1 MKPMTPNRPYLLQAY
16 YDWLKDNDLTPHV
29 VVDAYVPGT
38 QVPQQYVKD
47 GQIVLNI
54 TSTAVGNLQIGHDF
68 IEFNAR
74 FGGVPQQVVLPMA
87 AIVAIYARENGAGTV
102 FDMEDAYQVDAE
114 SEAAGLSVVKPEK
127 ATLTDT
133 KSALSSVE
141 SSFSETPA
149 VDSSSDKTSPDP
161 EPKRRGHLTLVK

>member
-16 YDWLKDNDLTPHV
+16 YDWLMDNELTPHV

-54 TSTAVGNLQIGHDF
+54 TASAVGNLQIGHDF

-87 AIVAIYARENGAGTV
+87 SIVAIYARENGAGTV
-102 FDMEDAYQVDAE
+102 FDQEEAYQLEADARDL
-114 SEAAGLSVVKPEK
+114 GLSVVDEPKTEEPAIAE
-127 ATLTDT
+127 T
-133 KSALSSVE
+133 SAE
-141 SSFSETPA
+141 N
-149 VDSSSDKTSPDP
+149 DK
-161 EPKRRGHLTLVK
+161 PKRRGHLTLVK

>member
-1 MKPMTPNRPYLLQAY
+1 MKELTPNRPYLLRAY
-16 YDWLKDNDLTPHV
+16 YDWLMDNQLTPHV

-54 TSTAVGNLQIGHDF
+54 TESAVGGLQITNEF
-68 IEFNAR
+68 IEFSAR
-74 FGGVPQQVVLPMA
+74 FGGVPQQVLLPMA

-102 FDMEDAYQVDAE
+102 FDVEEAYQLE
-114 SEAAGLSVVKPEK
+114 ETEEAGLSVVEEPVAEVSEPEEVK
-127 ATLTDT
+127 EEV
-133 KSALSSVE
+133 K
-141 SSFSETPA
+141 
-149 VDSSSDKTSPDP
+149 

>member
-1 MKPMTPNRPYLLQAY
+1 MMPMTPNRPYLLQAY
-16 YDWLKDNDLTPHV
+16 YDWLMDNELTPHV

-54 TSTAVGNLQIGHDF
+54 TSSAVANLQIGHEY

-102 FDMEDAYQVDAE
+102 FDLEDAYQLE
-114 SEAAGLSVVKPEK
+114 GEELEPGLSVVDAAKDEE
-127 ATLTDT
+127 TDDGP
-133 KSALSSVE
+133 
-141 SSFSETPA
+141 ETP
-149 VDSSSDKTSPDP
+149 D
-161 EPKRRGHLTLVK
+161 PKRRGHLTLVK

>member
-16 YDWLKDNDLTPHV
+16 YDWLMDNELTPHV

-54 TSTAVGNLQIGHDF
+54 TSTAVANLQIGHDS

-102 FDMEDAYQVDAE
+102 FDTEDAYQLEAE
-114 SEAAGLSVVKPEK
+114 PEDAGLSVVNPEMK
-127 ATLTDT
+127 EQL
-133 KSALSSVE
+133 
-141 SSFSETPA
+141 
-149 VDSSSDKTSPDP
+149 DSSSDEPSAVENTPDEKAP

>member
-16 YDWLKDNDLTPHV
+16 YDWLMDNDLTPHV

>member
-1 MKPMTPNRPYLLQAY
+1 MTPNRPYLLQAY
-16 YDWLKDNDLTPHV
+16 YDWLMDNELTPHV

-54 TSTAVGNLQIGHDF
+54 TSSAVGNLQIGHEY

-102 FDMEDAYQVDAE
+102 FEVEEAYQFEGDELE
-114 SEAAGLSVVKPEK
+114 SGLSVVEEAEDEV
-127 ATLTDT
+127 AT
-133 KSALSSVE
+133 E
-141 SSFSETPA
+141 A
-149 VDSSSDKTSPDP
+149 VDDSPKAP